1 MSGGDLYP
9 ALHCTVP
16 YSWYL
21 GTGTCILIYRY
32 HVPLQ
37 DLFGLVSGG
46 SAPSSFT
53 SPKKMMLLREAAR
66 ESERN
71 AGAGSG
77 NIGGAGS
84 GNIGGDDRLATLAGV
99 ASQLVASKSSVP
111 GAETSA
117 PEILVV
123 PTSGGGNNDRVGGA
137 GGGNVDVSANV
148 TVETSRPRSLP
159 TGIGLGVRFV
169 LFFTFLYFQLS
180 F

>member
-1 MSGGDLYP
+1 
-9 ALHCTVP
+9 
-16 YSWYL
+16 
-21 GTGTCILIYRY
+21 
-32 HVPLQ
+32 
-37 DLFGLVSGG
+37 LVSGA
-46 SAPSSFT
+46 APSFT

-66 ESERN
+66 ESGERN
-71 AGAGSG
+71 NA
-77 NIGGAGS
+77 GAGS

-99 ASQLVASKSSVP
+99 ASQLVASKSSSVP
-111 GAETSA
+111 GAEISA

-123 PTSGGGNNDRVGGA
+123 PTSQTPGGGNNDRGG

-169 LFFTFLYFQLS
+169 LFFLFLYFQLS

>member
-1 MSGGDLYP
+1 
-9 ALHCTVP
+9 
-16 YSWYL
+16 
-21 GTGTCILIYRY
+21 
-32 HVPLQ
+32 
-37 DLFGLVSGG
+37 
-46 SAPSSFT
+46 
-53 SPKKMMLLREAAR
+53 MMLLREAAR

-71 AGAGSG
+71 ATGGAGSG
-77 NIGGAGS
+77 NIGGSGS

-123 PTSGGGNNDRVGGA
+123 PTSQTPGGGNSDRGG

-159 TGIGLGVRFV
+159 TGIGLGVRSVTFA
-169 LFFTFLYFQLS
+169 FLYFQLS
-180 F
+180 L

>member
-1 MSGGDLYP
+1 MSGGDLNP
-9 ALHCTVP
+9 ALHCTLL
-16 YSWYL
+16 YSEYL
-21 GTGTCILIYRY
+21 GTGTYILIQRY
-32 HVPLQ
+32 HVPQQ
-37 DLFGLVSGG
+37 DLFGLVSGA
-46 SAPSSFT
+46 APSFT

-66 ESERN
+66 ESGERN
-71 AGAGSG
+71 NA
-77 NIGGAGS
+77 GAGS

-123 PTSGGGNNDRVGGA
+123 PTSQTTGGGNNDRG

-159 TGIGLGVRFV
+159 TGIGLGVRSVTFA
-169 LFFTFLYFQLS
+169 FLYFQLS

>member
-1 MSGGDLYP
+1 LMSG
-9 ALHCTVP
+9 A
-16 YSWYL
+16 
-21 GTGTCILIYRY
+21 
-32 HVPLQ
+32 
-37 DLFGLVSGG
+37 
-46 SAPSSFT
+46 APSFT

-66 ESERN
+66 ESGERN
-71 AGAGSG
+71 A
-77 NIGGAGS
+77 GAGS

-123 PTSGGGNNDRVGGA
+123 PTSGGGNNDRGGG

-159 TGIGLGVRFV
+159 TGIGLGVRSV
-169 LFFTFLYFQLS
+169 LFFTFPHFQLL

>member
-1 MSGGDLYP
+1 MSG
-9 ALHCTVP
+9 AAT
-16 YSWYL
+16 
-21 GTGTCILIYRY
+21 
-32 HVPLQ
+32 
-37 DLFGLVSGG
+37 
-46 SAPSSFT
+46 SFT

-84 GNIGGDDRLATLAGV
+84 RNIGGDDRLATLAGV

-123 PTSGGGNNDRVGGA
+123 PTSGGGNNDRG

-169 LFFTFLYFQLS
+169 
-180 F
+180 

>member
-1 MSGGDLYP
+1 MIGIRLCIVLYRYSG
-9 ALHCTVP
+9 
-16 YSWYL
+16 YL
-21 GTGTCILIYRY
+21 GTGTYILIQLYL
-32 HVPLQ
+32 VPQQ
-37 DLFGLVSGG
+37 DLFGLVSG
-46 SAPSSFT
+46 AATSFT

-71 AGAGSG
+71 AG
-77 NIGGAGS
+77 GGAGS

-123 PTSGGGNNDRVGGA
+123 PTSQTPGAGNSDRGGGS
-137 GGGNVDVSANV
+137 GGNVDVSANV

-159 TGIGLGVRFV
+159 TGIGLGVRSVIFYFS
-169 LFFTFLYFQLS
+169 LFSTNNF
-180 F
+180 

>member
-1 MSGGDLYP
+1 MHFNLPIPRSS
-9 ALHCTVP
+9 A
-16 YSWYL
+16 
-21 GTGTCILIYRY
+21 
-32 HVPLQ
+32 Q
-37 DLFGLVSGG
+37 DLFGLVSGA
-46 SAPSSFT
+46 APSFT

-71 AGAGSG
+71 NAGSGSG

-84 GNIGGDDRLATLAGV
+84 GNIGGGDDRLATLAGV

-123 PTSGGGNNDRVGGA
+123 PTSQTPGGGNSDRG

-159 TGIGLGVRFV
+159 TGIGLGVRSV
-169 LFFTFLYFQLS
+169 LFLLFFIFNCHFKKNYFFLFLVLEFSQN
-180 F
+180 

>member
-1 MSGGDLYP
+1 MSDGDLYP

-16 YSWYL
+16 YSGYL
-21 GTGTCILIYRY
+21 VGTGTYILIQRY
-32 HVPLQ
+32 HVPQQ
-37 DLFGLVSGG
+37 DLFGLVSGA
-46 SAPSSFT
+46 APSFT

-66 ESERN
+66 ESGERN
-71 AGAGSG
+71 NA
-77 NIGGAGS
+77 GAGS

-123 PTSGGGNNDRVGGA
+123 PTSQTPGGGNSDRGG

-159 TGIGLGVRFV
+159 TGIGLGVRSV
-169 LFFTFLYFQLS
+169 LLFYSYFLYFQMS

>member
-1 MSGGDLYP
+1 
-9 ALHCTVP
+9 
-16 YSWYL
+16 
-21 GTGTCILIYRY
+21 
-32 HVPLQ
+32 
-37 DLFGLVSGG
+37 
-46 SAPSSFT
+46 
-53 SPKKMMLLREAAR
+53 MMLLREAAR

-123 PTSGGGNNDRVGGA
+123 PTSGGGNSDRGGG